1 MLPKAL
7 WCADWVSWGSNHL
20 PSGSSSA
27 PELIQ
32 LLVPSGGFSC
42 SFLTVNMGFYGVSY
56 AKCLFIFSVWS
67 SFGEWNCFFFKF
79 ICAFLLFICVS
90 VHALIKSMHVACEL
104 SSHTWLRPFFFIYF
118 NLGFIL
124 FVNSVYSIHLCT
136 HMYLLLSTSL
146 PTRTL
151 VIPQPN

>member
-104 SSHTWLRPFFFIYF
+104 SSHTSGYARFFLYTLISA
-118 NLGFIL
+118 L
-124 FVNSVYSIHLCT
+124 FF
-136 HMYLLLSTSL
+136 LSTL
-146 PTRTL
+146 FTVFTYVHICIFYYQHLFP
-151 VIPQPN
+151 PEH